1 MCNMKSREKRETD
14 DDDNGGKMT
23 TQHFNVFTFSI
34 ARILDV
40 SEACNAKLK
49 FVYEKQLGG
58 ERH

>member
-14 DDDNGGKMT
+14 DDNGGKMT
-23 TQHFNVFTFSI
+23 TQLFNVYTFSI